1 MHEES
6 KTQSGQK
13 KKKAQPELNQN
24 HTCAIF
30 ISKCGYTF

>member
-6 KTQSGQK
+6 KTHNQD

>member
-6 KTQSGQK
+6 KMQSGQ

>member
-6 KTQSGQK
+6 KTKSGQK
-13 KKKAQPELNQN
+13 KPQPELNQN

-30 ISKCGYTF
+30 ISKRGYTF

>member
-1 MHEES
+1 MKKVKHN
-6 KTQSGQK
+6 QD
-13 KKKAQPELNQN
+13 KKKAQPELNQT